1 MSCGSVR
8 RGKGGATHLSVI
20 QTTTE
25 FSHMPVLFR
34 ALVTLPTLSS
44 TTLTIA
50 LKVCSSGQLDWCSY
64 RAWKRCAQAFNYP
77 YFLRFRMHASAHL
90 EAVRRL
96 EGRVRVMQG
105 EVHEEGRGLVV
116 RVDQPHRLRW
126 EVLCSRASLR
136 KQSASKEE
144 ATKEDAKK
152 QAELT

>member
-1 MSCGSVR
+1 M
-8 RGKGGATHLSVI
+8 A
-20 QTTTE
+20 
-25 FSHMPVLFR
+25 

-77 YFLRFRMHASAHL
+77 HLLRFLMHASAHL

-96 EGRVRVMQG
+96 KGRVRVVQG

-144 ATKEDAKK
+144 AKGA
-152 QAELT
+152 AELT